1 MVTSVFCRRF
11 FFLAR
16 TACSCIARVSAMV
29 GRRSVGRSFG
39 MGFSCFSFF
48 LIIPHFEVPVKS
60 PEKFKESFTFW
71 KLRER

>member
-1 MVTSVFCRRF
+1 
-11 FFLAR
+11 
-16 TACSCIARVSAMV
+16 MV